1 MGLFN
6 YNNPFIV
13 LMVRIANMMI
23 VSFFWVLCCI
33 PVVTVMPSCAAM
45 YHTVNRVI
53 FGSGNGVI
61 RDLFKTF
68 KASLRPGILLSVI
81 LAIVGALVYFG
92 IRVGMQIWS
101 VGVFGAIYM
110 AAGVLIA
117 ILCLTAVIYIAPA
130 LSRFEGNAGI
140 IIRLSVYFSGRSLI
154 RSIWYV
160 VLLVLAIWAVE
171 FFPLFLLV
179 VPALYTDLIRRGVEK
194 SMKKYIDEAGLVDA
208 EEVEEEPAAQMQE
221 LSAREMDKLLSE
233 DKEETNDE

>member
-33 PVVTVMPSCAAM
+33 PVVTIMPACAAM

-53 FGSGNGVI
+53 FGNGNGVI
-61 RDLFKTF
+61 RDFFKTF

-81 LAIVGALVYFG
+81 LIIVGALVYFG
-92 IRVGMQIWS
+92 IRVGQQIWN
-101 VGVFGAIYM
+101 VGVFGAAYM
-110 AAGVLIA
+110 AMGVLVA
-117 ILCLTAVIYIAPA
+117 ILCLSAVVYIAPA
-130 LSRFEGNAGI
+130 LSRFEGNAGT
-140 IIRLSVYFSGRSLI
+140 IIRLSVYFSGRKLL

-160 VLLVLAIWAVE
+160 ILLVLAIWVVE
-171 FFPLFLLV
+171 FFPLILLV

-194 SMKKYIDEAGLVDA
+194 SMKKYIEDAGLIDA
-208 EEVEEEPAAQMQE
+208 EEAEEELASQMQE

-233 DKEETNDE
+233 DEQESGDE

>member
-33 PVVTVMPSCAAM
+33 PVVTIMPACAAL

-61 RDLFKTF
+61 RDFFKTF

-81 LAIVGALVYFG
+81 LAVVGALVYFG

-101 VGVFGAIYM
+101 VGVFGAAYM
-110 AAGVLIA
+110 AAGILIA
-117 ILCLTAVIYIAPA
+117 VLCLTAVIYIAPA
-130 LSRFEGNAGI
+130 LSRFEGNAGV
-140 IIRLSVYFSGRSLI
+140 IIRLAVYFSCRSLF

-160 VLLVLAIWAVE
+160 VLLVLAVWAVE

-179 VPALYTDLIRRGVEK
+179 VPALYTDLIRNGVEK
-194 SMKKYIDEAGLVDA
+194 SMKKYIDDAGLIDA
-208 EEVEEEPAAQMQE
+208 EEVEEELPAQAQE
-221 LSAREMDKLLSE
+221 FSSREMDKMLSE
-233 DKEETNDE
+233 DEQENRDE